1 MVVKSYGE
9 KGSRDSGVLGS
20 GQKFTVEE
28 QEPGQSLGGFLLLL
42 LQAKIFFDLDFITH
56 ICK

>member
-1 MVVKSYGE
+1 M
-9 KGSRDSGVLGS
+9 LGG

-28 QEPGQSLGGFLLLL
+28 QEPGQSLGFFLLLL